1 MGETEDE
8 EAVAAAGC
16 WAYGG
21 GEAMAIEREERR
33 GGGSGKT
40 SLIGFDGMK
49 LCWRK
54 GKEK

>member
-1 MGETEDE
+1 MCGFLVSCLGETEDE

-33 GGGSGKT
+33 GEEEEAG
-40 SLIGFDGMK
+40 
-49 LCWRK
+49 RRV
-54 GKEK
+54 